1 MTDALVQI
9 DAKSSIGDTFVRE
22 VTKEGVGKSEEL
34 ETKEEK
40 IGSG

>member
-1 MTDALVQI
+1 MI
-9 DAKSSIGDTFVRE
+9 DAPVEIAAKLSIGDTFVTG
-22 VTKEGVGKSEEL
+22 VKKEGVGKSEEW

>member
-1 MTDALVQI
+1 MIDAPVKI
-9 DAKSSIGDTFVRE
+9 AAKSSIGDTFVTE
-22 VTKEGVGKSEEL
+22 VMKEGVGKSEEW